1 MWKRKLLI
9 KSLNWSLA
17 ISSFIGAAL
26 SFIFFD
32 KYWWVG
38 LIIFLSS
45 FLLLLVVLYL
55 LLRNIKHHKIAS
67 RGTIVVEA
75 MYGNVLEIK
84 KEKKEESKPVI
95 VIPVNSSFDT
105 VVEDDQSIVDRIV
118 EGTSIHGQWLK
129 KYGPD
134 KKSINKIDN
143 EISKY
148 IQDKKMAPINCL
160 TNKRG
165 KKEIYKLGSHVFI
178 ERDDYS
184 FLLFALT
191 EFDEHNKVI
200 KKDADIFADLMKI
213 LIDITD
219 ECPGKHVYIP
229 VMGTKIALFG
239 LNELSAFEYIKNAV
253 LNKKN
258 SLRATIS
265 IVIFEGNRDK
275 VSIYD

>member
-1 MWKRKLLI
+1 MWKRKLFI

-17 ISSFIGAAL
+17 ISSFIGATL

-32 KYWWVG
+32 KYWWIG
-38 LIIFLSS
+38 LIIFISS
-45 FLLLLVVLYL
+45 FLLSFAILYL
-55 LLRNIKHHKIAS
+55 LFRNIKHHKIGS
-67 RGTIVVEA
+67 RGTITIEA
-75 MYGNVLEIK
+75 MYGNILEIR

-105 VVEDDQSIVDRIV
+105 IVEDDQSIVDRIV

-134 KKSINKIDN
+134 QKSIDKIDN

-148 IQDKKMAPINCL
+148 IQDKKMTPINCL
-160 TNKRG
+160 PNKRG
-165 KKEIYKLGSHVFI
+165 KKNIYKLGSHVYI

-191 EFDEHNKVI
+191 EFDEHNKVV
-200 KKDADIFADLMKI
+200 KKDADIFVDLMKA
-213 LIDITD
+213 LGDITD
-219 ECPGKHVYIP
+219 ECAGKHVYIP

-258 SLRATIS
+258 SLRAMVS